1 MGIIHII
8 RCTYLDSNE
17 MKMMA
22 VLSSSKSKFSNLNK
36 LPDKSNDLRRYIK

>member
-22 VLSSSKSKFSNLNK
+22 VLKSKSKFGNLNK
-36 LPDKSNDLRRYIK
+36 LPDKINDLRRYIK